1 MIGLRS
7 KTPIR
12 NDPRC
17 TTARPPAQ
25 EGHRENRHRSATDG
39 SRLWNSP
46 GLPVLPKPSAQTAV
60 WHPEMGTLFR
70 RRSLATVDA
79 ESGKTY
85 DLKIGRSGRR
95 VTGRLVLPAG
105 VVWMIRKAEIVPKS
119 SLEKRPIPIGV
130 QVFE

>member
-70 RRSLATVDA
+70 RRSEPPPRLPEWKA
-79 ESGKTY
+79 ERVGARKAGAAKRRRLIY
-85 DLKIGRSGRR
+85 GRSM
-95 VTGRLVLPAG
+95 LN
-105 VVWMIRKAEIVPKS
+105 I
-119 SLEKRPIPIGV
+119 
-130 QVFE
+130 